1 VLGFT
6 VVTGAAVDLVEL
18 VVALVE
24 EGALGVSES
33 GVEVRPGAETE
44 ESVAGD
50 ADVVGESAAEEVPQ
64 ADKRPS
70 PKRAR
75 QEKRDFCIPPIE
87 HEIQTR
93 DGNSGHSG

>member
-1 VLGFT
+1 MLGFT

-24 EGALGVSES
+24 EGALGS